1 MDVWYTTAKAIVRAY
16 LTLFVDRIHVLGQR
30 EIPPGPKIIIANHT
44 NVTDSFIVPFLVKE
58 KVHFLIQSETF
69 TLPVIGRM
77 LALADQIPVYVG
89 QGQAALDA
97 ALERLKLG
105 HAVAIFPEGR
115 LNDGK
120 TFHRAG
126 AGATVLALESGVP
139 VIPLGFYVPDE
150 NARPIKSHFFNRLT
164 IGRWQFGGGCFVEIG
179 EPWRISN
186 TVGVRFNYRE
196 IRRITENLMAR
207 VAELVQQAQG
217 YLGEGERKV
226 SQLLQ
231 NLEQTQHEM
240 EIRVREAEE
249 MKREAEGHAA
259 EDLKKAIIEFEAA
272 KQTLDDAW
280 PEGQP
285 HFSPFGARSSIMSL

>member
-1 MDVWYTTAKAIVRAY
+1 MAYLRPTALAEFSNDHNGQLALSRNLHMLLKYLIVYNINAWISSVVFVRHRDCSRGKLMDVWYTTAKAIVRAY

-186 TVGVRFNYRE
+186 TVGDRFNYRE

-207 VAELVQQAQG
+207 VAELVQQAQDEARR
-217 YLGEGERKV
+217 LG
-226 SQLLQ
+226 
-231 NLEQTQHEM
+231 M
-240 EIRVREAEE
+240 
-249 MKREAEGHAA
+249 MK
-259 EDLKKAIIEFEAA
+259 
-272 KQTLDDAW
+272 
-280 PEGQP
+280 
-285 HFSPFGARSSIMSL
+285 